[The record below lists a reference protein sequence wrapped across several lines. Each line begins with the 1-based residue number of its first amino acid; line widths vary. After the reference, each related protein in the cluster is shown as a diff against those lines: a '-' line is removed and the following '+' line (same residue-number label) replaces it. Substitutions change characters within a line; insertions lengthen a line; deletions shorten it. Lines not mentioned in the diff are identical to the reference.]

1 MYASA
6 PDIYIGAKNAFG
18 FKTPKRDRYTRSK
31 DMLEWNNAAW
41 YYEWLLE
48 PIQPGIKQLDFV
60 PDELLDLP
68 EYKEGK
74 HMYKALK
81 EKKSITG
88 IGSELLKAAPNTYA
102 SKTHREPGKGKG
114 KIEYRET

>member
-18 FKTPKRDRYTRSK
+18 IHDPRDKYTRAK
-31 DMLEWNNAAW
+31 DMLEWNNAAR

-48 PIQPGIKQLDFV
+48 PIRPGIEKLDFV

-68 EYKEGK
+68 EYAEGK

-81 EKKSITG
+81 EKNTSTG

-102 SKTHREPGKGKG
+102 SKTH
-114 KIEYRET
+114 

>member
-6 PDIYIGAKNAFG
+6 PDIYIGTKNAFG
-18 FKTPKRDRYTRSK
+18 IRTNKRDKYARAK
-31 DMLEWNNAAW
+31 DMLEWDNAAR

-48 PIQPGIKQLDFV
+48 PIRPGIEKLDFV

-68 EYKEGK
+68 EYAEGK
-74 HMYKALK
+74 QMYKALK
-81 EKKSITG
+81 EKNTSTG

-102 SKTHREPGKGKG
+102 SKTH
-114 KIEYRET
+114 